1 MISIIIMLIGEPSDH
16 VQFEVSVA
24 VEQIQPLI
32 FYDAQGS
39 ASPTRVS
46 GILQHGVPTRLCF
59 RVYKFFS
66 LRNTERMKG
75 LFLFL
80 SSSTSVV
87 LFSLNE
93 SLFCRKYLIDSS
105 RKEER
110 GEGRIRGRSDL
121 TVHISCFQTWL
132 SNPGVL
138 QRQGGPGPP
147 QSYWIRNF
155 RGQSQAMHI
164 IGAHKSPLCSQIWE
178 PLQSLWIFPCPLHGP
193 GWGLSF
199 SKTPV
204 SINC

>member
-1 MISIIIMLIGEPSDH
+1 MFNLKFQSRWSRSSPWYFMMLKAVLLQLESLESCSMGYPH
-16 VQFEVSVA
+16 V
-24 VEQIQPLI
+24 
-32 FYDAQGS
+32 Y
-39 ASPTRVS
+39 ASGCTS
-46 GILQHGVPTRLCF
+46 
-59 RVYKFFS
+59 FFS
-66 LRNTERMKG
+66 LRNTERMKA

-80 SSSTSVV
+80 SSSTSGV

-110 GEGRIRGRSDL
+110 GKGRTRGRSHL

-155 RGQSQAMHI
+155 RGRARQYI
-164 IGAHKSPLCSQIWE
+164 
-178 PLQSLWIFPCPLHGP
+178 
-193 GWGLSF
+193 
-199 SKTPV
+199 
-204 SINC
+204 